1 MLHKSH
7 ERLSLAESWS
17 LKGNFDVCNWRW
29 VYLKQGL
36 QVYECQ
42 EGGVGVGGGGGGA
55 VACLMMGGFLNAV
68 TSRDSHM
75 YIPKTWRPA
84 PAHRPPLFRQ
94 LMTNKCI
101 IC

>member
-42 EGGVGVGGGGGGA
+42 ERGGGNG
-55 VACLMMGGFLNAV
+55 
-68 TSRDSHM
+68 TSDDGWFPEC
-75 YIPKTWRPA
+75 YNQP
-84 PAHRPPLFRQ
+84 
-94 LMTNKCI
+94 
-101 IC
+101 

>member
-17 LKGNFDVCNWRW
+17 LKGYFDVCNWRW

-42 EGGVGVGGGGGGA
+42 EGVGGMVGGVGGGRVSG
-55 VACLMMGGFLNAV
+55 
-68 TSRDSHM
+68 TSDDGWFPER
-75 YIPKTWRPA
+75 YKQP
-84 PAHRPPLFRQ
+84 
-94 LMTNKCI
+94 
-101 IC
+101 